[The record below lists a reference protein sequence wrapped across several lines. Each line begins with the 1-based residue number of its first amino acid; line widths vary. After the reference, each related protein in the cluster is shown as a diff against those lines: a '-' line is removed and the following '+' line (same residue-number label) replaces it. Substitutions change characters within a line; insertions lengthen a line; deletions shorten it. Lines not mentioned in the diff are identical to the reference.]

1 MAEDK
6 DFQNRVQR
14 IGQLVSE
21 LELIADPAARTACK
35 GLVQSLMELHGQA
48 LERILEVVYQS
59 TKCGE
64 ALIDVLGQD
73 VLVSNLMILYG
84 LHPEELQVR
93 VERKLEQIQSKLFKM
108 GAVAKLFSVND
119 GAVRLHVTIEGHGC
133 GSTSKTAKAM
143 LEEAMYEAAP
153 DLTSVTVEGLEE
165 PAASG
170 FVGLEKLMGS
180 SVGSRTELRSDG
192 ND

>member
-153 DLTSVTVEGLEE
+153 DLISVTVEGLEE